1 VEIIWEDAAVS
12 AEAVVADLAAA
23 AAEDLEADSAVVAA
37 GFGYY

>member
-23 AAEDLEADSAVVAA
+23 AEDLEADSAVVAA